1 MAVAGQ
7 PPGDAQLAL
16 AGASRHRGLAGIAL
30 QRVRRLELF
39 GMVADLT
46 GDPGRETV
54 TQARK
59 AEVELAAR
67 QRLALVAFLLGW

>member
-1 MAVAGQ
+1 
-7 PPGDAQLAL
+7 
-16 AGASRHRGLAGIAL
+16 
-30 QRVRRLELF
+30 
-39 GMVADLT
+39 MVADLT

-67 QRLALVAFLLGW
+67 QRLAPVAFGLGWQGAAAASGCA